1 MGHKTIRHTTT
12 RNGIYY
18 VRFRLP
24 GKKYFRKSLETDSHA
39 QAHLVMSFA
48 SPAIRL
54 VQCGAIK
61 PDQFSARLSA
71 FTCRLKQQTDH
82 WVAQQ
87 FLNDERRYSETQPIA
102 VQEYRE
108 TTVPV
113 VVAEQEK
120 PVEPGDVLTLAGAW
134 NMYRNEKGRNWTKAI
149 AQANE
154 RFMEVLFVV
163 LGSSMDV
170 KAITKQDIKQVM
182 EVVENLP
189 KRVVQPYRSMTIQ
202 QLIECD
208 DIPSDDLVGAEAI
221 HKHLKIYK
229 SLFKTFLTDNKDILD
244 KSPTDGIIAAPSKTR
259 FGAYSA
265 AEMRK
270 FVGWALKQPDGWQK
284 WITLLLAYTGA
295 RRGEIAKLEKSQI
308 KYDEDSQRH
317 YILIAEG
324 GQGKTENATRQVAI
338 HPKLI
343 EWGFLDFVNRQW
355 KEKIFSPVAGK
366 NMPKIGKVLADIRD
380 QLGIAYLDDYGQ
392 RRLVHSFRHTMISTC
407 LAGWVGNLSHL
418 QQVVGHE
425 KSGSGITRR
434 YLHTFPLSSVC
445 YVIDGLC
452 WY

>member
-1 MGHKTIRHTTT
+1 MGHKTIRHTII

-24 GKKYFRKSLETDSHA
+24 GNKYFRKSLETDSYT
-39 QAHLVMSFA
+39 QAHLLMSFA
-48 SPAIRL
+48 SSVIPL
-54 VQCGAIK
+54 VQRGTIH
-61 PDQFSARLSA
+61 PDQFGNRLSEYGND
-71 FTCRLKQQTDH
+71 LKQQNENWLT
-82 WVAQQ
+82 QQ
-87 FLNDERRYSETQPIA
+87 FLNDDFCKPQLIP

-108 TTVPV
+108 
-113 VVAEQEK
+113 VVAPVSVEIPQE
-120 PVEPGDVLTLAGAW
+120 PVEQKEVLTLAGAW
-134 NMYRNEKGRNWTKAI
+134 NMYRSEKGHNWTKAI
-149 AQANE
+149 VQANE
-154 RFMEVLFVV
+154 RFMEVLLVV
-163 LGSSMDV
+163 LGASTDV
-170 KAITKQDIKQVM
+170 KAVTRQDIKQVM

-208 DIPSDDLVGAEAI
+208 DVPPDDLVGAEAI

-229 SLFKTFLTDNKDILD
+229 SVFKTFLTDSKEILD
-244 KSPTDGIIAAPSKTR
+244 KSPTDGVVAAPSKAR

-265 AEMRK
+265 TEMRK

-317 YILIAEG
+317 YLLIAEG

-338 HPKLI
+338 HPNLI

-355 KEKIFSPVAGK
+355 KEKLFSPVAGK

-380 QLGIAYLDDYGQ
+380 QLGIPYLDDYGQ

-407 LAGWVGNLSHL
+407 LAGWVGNLAHL

-425 KSGSGITRR
+425 KSGSGITKR
-434 YLHTFPLSSVC
+434 YMHTFPLTAVC
-445 YVIDGLC
+445 YVVDGLC
-452 WY
+452 WV